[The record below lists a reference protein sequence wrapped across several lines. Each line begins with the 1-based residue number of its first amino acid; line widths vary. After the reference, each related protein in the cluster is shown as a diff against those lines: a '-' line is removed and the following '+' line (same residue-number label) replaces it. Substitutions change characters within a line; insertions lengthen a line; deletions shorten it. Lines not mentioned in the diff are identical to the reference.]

1 MKQILVT
8 GANGQLGQSLRQ
20 KSSIYPDMNFVFCAK
35 EDFNLERPQQM
46 EKILDLHQIKVVIN
60 AAAYTAVDQA
70 EKEPDRAFSI
80 NTLGAD
86 RLAGLCAKRDIVLAH
101 ISTDYVFDGSA
112 KEPYTEEHR
121 AAPLGIYG
129 QSKHQGEMAVAQ
141 NTSNHYIIRASWL
154 YGPFGYNFLKT
165 MLRLASEGQALNIS
179 TDQTGSPTSTLDL
192 AEAILELVSRHA
204 PYGTYHFS
212 NSGHTTWYGF
222 AHEIFVQTHQI
233 EQVQLAETTDYPT
246 FAKRPAYSVM
256 DTDKITQ
263 TLKQPIRSWQD
274 ALADV
279 IKQL

>member
-212 NSGHTTWYGF
+212 NSGQTTWYGF

-263 TLKQPIRSWQD
+263 TLNNLFGLGKMLWPM
-274 ALADV
+274 
-279 IKQL
+279 

>member
-20 KSSIYPDMNFVFCAK
+20 KASLYPDMNFVFCAK
-35 EDFNLERPQQM
+35 EDFNLEQPLQM
-46 EKILDLHQIKVVIN
+46 EKVLDRHQIDAVIN

-70 EKEPDRAFSI
+70 EKEPDRAFAI
-80 NTLGAD
+80 NTLGVD
-86 RLAGLCAKRDIVLAH
+86 RLAGLCAQKEIVLAH

-112 KEPYTEEHR
+112 SEPYSEDHG

-141 NTSNHYIIRASWL
+141 NTDNHYIIRTSWL
-154 YGPFGYNFLKT
+154 YGPFGHNFLKT
-165 MLRLASEGQALNIS
+165 MLRLASEGKALSIT

-192 AEAILELVSRHA
+192 AHAILELVSKQA
-204 PYGTYHFS
+204 PFGTYHFS
-212 NSGHTTWYGF
+212 NSGQTTWHGF

-233 EQVQLAETTDYPT
+233 DQVQLAETTDYPT